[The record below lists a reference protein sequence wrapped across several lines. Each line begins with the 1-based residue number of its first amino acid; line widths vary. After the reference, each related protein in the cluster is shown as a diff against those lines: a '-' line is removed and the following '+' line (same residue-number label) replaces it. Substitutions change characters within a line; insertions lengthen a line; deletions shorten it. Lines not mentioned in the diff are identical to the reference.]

1 MNLLIIEDD
10 EILADRIAKSLNLTG
25 NFNNIKVINSYES
38 FLGEYH
44 IINSY
49 DIILVDI
56 LLSKDLSH
64 DNNGIKIVNLIRK
77 KSEIVPIIIISWLRD
92 INWLEDA
99 FWSWVNDYLIKP
111 FRLKELEIRVH
122 RWFKCFLHNNVKIKK
137 ELNYYG
143 LKKDLYRWE
152 FYFKGKKIKL
162 TKTSKF
168 ILTLFLQNPGRL
180 LTDSFL
186 INKIWWDLSSI
197 IDRNPRVNI
206 TRLKKSLEP
215 FWLDSRIVNVRG
227 EGYVLEK

>member
-77 KSEIVPIIIISWLRD
+77 KSEIVPIIIIS
-92 INWLEDA
+92 
-99 FWSWVNDYLIKP
+99 
-111 FRLKELEIRVH
+111 
-122 RWFKCFLHNNVKIKK
+122 
-137 ELNYYG
+137 
-143 LKKDLYRWE
+143 
-152 FYFKGKKIKL
+152 
-162 TKTSKF
+162 
-168 ILTLFLQNPGRL
+168 
-180 LTDSFL
+180 
-186 INKIWWDLSSI
+186 
-197 IDRNPRVNI
+197 
-206 TRLKKSLEP
+206 
-215 FWLDSRIVNVRG
+215 
-227 EGYVLEK
+227 